1 MLEREQVS
9 VLFADARELYAD
21 ALTQVQ
27 LGYLRNA
34 AEKAWGATKR
44 ATDALVL
51 ARNGSAPRT
60 AGQAARSIRALARS
74 DPALAD
80 FADGYFFR
88 QSFLHGKCF
97 YDGVCEPAAEVIFY
111 IQTTLDYIQTTLD
124 YIQTAETLAG
134 R

>member
-1 MLEREQVS
+1 MLQRELAVAI
-9 VLFADARELYAD
+9 FADARTLNDD
-21 ALTQVQ
+21 ALEQMQ
-27 LGYLRNA
+27 QGHLRNA
-34 AEKAWGATKR
+34 AEKAWGAARR
-44 ATDALVL
+44 AAAALIL
-51 ARNGSAPRT
+51 AHNGSAPRT

-97 YDGVCEPAAEVIFY
+97 YDGICEPAAEVIFY
-111 IQTTLDYIQTTLD
+111 IQTTLG

>member
-1 MLEREQVS
+1 MLQREPV
-9 VLFADARELYAD
+9 VAIFGDARTLNDD
-21 ALTQVQ
+21 ALAQMQ
-27 LGYLRNA
+27 QGHLRNA
-34 AEKAWGATKR
+34 AEKAWGAARR
-44 ATDALVL
+44 AAAALIL
-51 ARNGSAPRT
+51 SRSGSAPRT

-74 DPALAD
+74 DPALTD

-97 YDGVCEPAAEVIFY
+97 YDGVCEPASEVIFY
-111 IQTTLDYIQTTLD
+111 IQTTLG

>member
-1 MLEREQVS
+1 MLQLELAVAI
-9 VLFADARELYAD
+9 FADARTLNAD
-21 ALTQVQ
+21 ALAQMQ
-27 LGYLRNA
+27 QGHLRNA
-34 AEKAWGATKR
+34 AEKAWGAARR
-44 ATDALVL
+44 AAAALIL

-74 DPALAD
+74 DPALSD

-97 YDGVCEPAAEVIFY
+97 YRGVCEPAGEVLY
-111 IQTTLDYIQTTLD
+111 QIQATLD

>member
-1 MLEREQVS
+1 MLQRE
-9 VLFADARELYAD
+9 LATAIFDDARTLNDD
-21 ALTQVQ
+21 ALAQMRQ
-27 LGYLRNA
+27 GHLRNA
-34 AEKAWGATKR
+34 AEKAWGAARR
-44 ATDALVL
+44 AAAALIL

-74 DPALAD
+74 DPTLTD

-111 IQTTLDYIQTTLD
+111 IQATLD